1 MESAEGYEQI
11 SYKEFLD
18 QFETI
23 AKENNKLVGIFMS
36 STEEGAEKYWC
47 PDCEAIRENL
57 KDVLLPIVKER
68 NLKAIHVDYGS
79 RAEWKNQDHPLRKNE
94 AFQIVEIPTI
104 ATFENGKLVKA
115 LIEAECFKA
124 ENIKELLN
132 NF

>member
-11 SYKEFLD
+11 TYKEFLD

-23 AKENNKLVGIFMS
+23 AKENNKFVGIFMA
-36 STEEGAEKYWC
+36 STEEGTGKYWC
-47 PDCEAIRENL
+47 PDCEVIRENL
-57 KDVLLPIVKER
+57 KDVLLPIVKEK

-79 RAEWKNQDHPLRKNE
+79 RADWKSKDHPLRKNE

-104 ATFENGKLVKA
+104 AIFEKGRLVKA
-115 LIEAECFKA
+115 LIEGECFKA
-124 ENIKELLN
+124 ENIRELLN